1 MVSPANTNPSLTQGA
16 DFATAPARTYPNYFR
31 TCTTDSIQ
39 GPFAARYLFEKAGIK
54 EVATV
59 NDKKTYGQGLVNAFT
74 EEYKKLGGKIVA
86 AETINP
92 DDDKYDAVI
101 SKIKPSNPKAVY
113 YGGEFPQAGPFSQ
126 QMKAAG
132 LNVPLMGGDGI
143 YSGEYIKLAGA
154 TADGDLATSVGAPTD
169 TLPSATAFV
178 EAYNGRR
185 LQRALR
191 GLRCLRVRRGELH
204 HQRAQGLARQR
215 GLGRGGPPGHH
226 RRDVQGRLRRR
237 HRQGGVRRVR

>member
-59 NDKKTYGQGLVNAFT
+59 NDKKTYGQGLVNAFS
-74 EEYKKLGGKIVA
+74 EEYTKLGGKIVA

-101 SKIKPSNPKAVY
+101 SKIKPTQP
-113 YGGEFPQAGPFSQ
+113 E
-126 QMKAAG
+126 
-132 LNVPLMGGDGI
+132 
-143 YSGEYIKLAGA
+143 
-154 TADGDLATSVGAPTD
+154 
-169 TLPSATAFV
+169 
-178 EAYNGRR
+178 GR
-185 LQRALR
+185 
-191 GLRCLRVRRGELH
+191 V
-204 HQRAQGLARQR
+204 
-215 GLGRGGPPGHH
+215 
-226 RRDVQGRLRRR
+226 LRRR
-237 HRQGGVRRVR
+237 VPAGRSVLAADEGRRPQRPAHGWRRHLLR